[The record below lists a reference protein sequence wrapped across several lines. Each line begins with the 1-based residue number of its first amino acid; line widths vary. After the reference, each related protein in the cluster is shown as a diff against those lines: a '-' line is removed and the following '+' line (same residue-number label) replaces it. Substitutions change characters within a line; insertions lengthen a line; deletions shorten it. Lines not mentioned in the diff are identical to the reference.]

1 MLLSV
6 SVSSFSIFCYLLTTV
21 ICKSIR
27 ISQCSTYS
35 IISIGLHFIILYY
48 IVAQCHTLSGIPIR
62 DPLLIKSHY
71 ILHYLVNISVH
82 MLLVKMRDISPI
94 CVYCVY
100 SEYLYLVQC
109 PTATKATYHG
119 SEYSHTKQHKK
130 HE

>member
-48 IVAQCHTLSGIPIR
+48 TYSSTVSPSKGSLFVT
-62 DPLLIKSHY
+62 PLLIKSHY
-71 ILHYLVNISVH
+71 TTLYRTHKCPHVARYFPPYVYIVYIVNIC
-82 MLLVKMRDISPI
+82 M
-94 CVYCVY
+94 
-100 SEYLYLVQC
+100 YLVQC

-119 SEYSHTKQHKK
+119 PKYSHTKQHKK